1 MSSYYKVYVVNCRFQ
16 KDSHYIG
23 RPSVLSNPF
32 IEANKSSKFSP
43 TKVLTRDDAC
53 EAFDEYFYDKIRDN
67 DANIL
72 KELCTIHKKGKQR
85 GVVKLGCFCRPMFRC
100 HGDTIKKF
108 ILDNYDLL
116 EELSVQF
123 EEGNTI

>member
-1 MSSYYKVYVVNCRFQ
+1 MSRYYKVHVVNIRQQ

-23 RPSVLSNPF
+23 RPSILSNPF
-32 IEANKSSKFSP
+32 IESSKNSKFD
-43 TKVLTRDDAC
+43 TVKVLTRDEAC
-53 EAFDEYFYDKIRDN
+53 EAYDDYFYDKISQN
-67 DANIL
+67 DDAIL
-72 KELCTIHKKGKQR
+72 KELCLIHERGKRR

-123 EEGNTI
+123 EETS

>member
-1 MSSYYKVYVVNCRFQ
+1 MSNYYKVHVVNIRRQ
-16 KDSHYIG
+16 RDAIYIG
-23 RPSVLSNPF
+23 RPSILSNPF
-32 IEANKSSKFSP
+32 IENKKDSKYE
-43 TKVLTRDDAC
+43 TLKVSTRDDAC
-53 EAFDEYFYDKIRDN
+53 ESFESYFYDKIKDS
-67 DANIL
+67 DEVVL
-72 KELCTIHKKGKQR
+72 KELCRIHNIGKQR

-123 EEGNTI
+123 NEASS